1 MLKHLLKLSDSSHL
15 DVLNMDTRLLRLSS
29 NLIHVSLCSIMNL
42 SLLSGI
48 TPCDWKIARVAP
60 IYKGKG
66 SKSDESNYRP
76 ISVIASV
83 AMIIEREV
91 SKQVMEYLI
100 DHDLITVDQ
109 FAFLKNHS
117 TVTSLHR
124 LVDDWYEAFDA
135 GDFVFA
141 CFFDIKKCF
150 DSINHR
156 ILLEKLLNYGFK
168 NSSLDW
174 FTNYLSNR
182 KQYVS
187 CNGKQSSHLSTLTGV
202 PQGSALGPL
211 LFIIFINDF
220 PQHIK

>member
-1 MLKHLLKLSDSSHL
+1 
-15 DVLNMDTRLLRLSS
+15 
-29 NLIHVSLCSIMNL
+29 MNL

-141 CFFDIKKCF
+141 CFLISRNALIL
-150 DSINHR
+150 SITAYYW
-156 ILLEKLLNYGFK
+156 KNY
-168 NSSLDW
+168 
-174 FTNYLSNR
+174 
-182 KQYVS
+182 
-187 CNGKQSSHLSTLTGV
+187 
-202 PQGSALGPL
+202 
-211 LFIIFINDF
+211 
-220 PQHIK
+220 